1 MVAGAI
7 HSLSHDD
14 EHGEERRVIA
24 RRAFRF
30 GVLAESVRTRGE
42 LLETARQAE
51 ALGYDTLLLRDHFIA
66 EPFGHQLAPIAAL
79 TAVACATSTLRVGSL
94 VLANDYR
101 HPALLAKEAATID
114 LLSEGRFELGLGAG
128 FSQAE
133 YAAAGMPFERGG
145 RRIERLEEAVT
156 VLRALFSGER
166 FSFSGRHYQID
177 GLQSFPVPKQ
187 RPHPPLLLAGG
198 GRRILSLAARQAD
211 IVGLLSVS
219 TASGAVIQ
227 DPAERLAAT
236 MERKIGWI
244 REAAGARF
252 PALEL
257 SSTIH
262 PLVTDQPRATAADL
276 VRGYDWQAI
285 TPDDV
290 LAMPS
295 LAIGSID
302 GIVEQLRERRERFG
316 LSYYVV
322 SDSNLRELAP
332 IVARLAGVAQPVAA

>member
-1 MVAGAI
+1 M
-7 HSLSHDD
+7 S
-14 EHGEERRVIA
+14 ERRP
-24 RRAFRF
+24 FRF
-30 GVLAESVRTRGE
+30 GVLAESARTRHE

-51 ALGYDTLLLRDHFIA
+51 ALGYDTLLLRDHFIE

-101 HPALLAKEAATID
+101 HPALLAKEAATLD

-133 YAAAGMPFERGG
+133 YAAAGLRFERGG
-145 RRIERLEEAVT
+145 LRIERLAETVAV
-156 VLRALFSGER
+156 LKGLFSDEPY
-166 FSFSGRHYQID
+166 SFSGRHYQIE
-177 GLQSFPVPKQ
+177 GLRGFPVPRQ

-198 GRRILSLAARQAD
+198 GRRILSLAAREAN

-219 TASGAVIQ
+219 TASGAVVQ
-227 DPAERLAAT
+227 DPTERLAAT

-244 REAAGARF
+244 RQAAGERF
-252 PALEL
+252 AALEL

-262 PLVTDQPRATAADL
+262 PVVTNWPRAAADDL
-276 VRGYDWQAI
+276 ARGIGWQGWGV
-285 TPDDV
+285 TTGDV

-295 LAIGSID
+295 LAIGSSE
-302 GIVEQLRERRERFG
+302 GITEQLCERRERFG
-316 LSYYVV
+316 LTYYVV
-322 SDSNLRELAP
+322 SDRHLTELAP
-332 IVARLAGVAQPVAA
+332 VVARLSGANQRVPA